1 MATSKSNQFEEYVKG
16 LLECPSCS
24 EPINSSPVNQCTNG
38 HVVCKN
44 CIPKLENCPICRN
57 KSKLARNLIFE
68 QIVEN
73 FSALELTNEGP
84 SEKPKHQKWGQESV
98 GVLITFNELNKEP
111 SVKLNL
117 QPNSDTIESAEYG
130 VSKFEENIKTLLE
143 CPICIE
149 PITSAPIHQCTNG
162 HVVCKDCITKF
173 GKCPICRN
181 SSKLARNL
189 IFEQIVENFT
199 ALELAIE
206 GPSEK
211 SKLKKW
217 GLGSVRVF
225 FRALYLNMRPDRPG
239 LSVLKQAAIWF
250 YKFFLFIFVLI
261 PLCATLLCLLLGV
274 FLCIIIVAIF
284 LILSCYNLLLII
296 LAQVGVDTPE
306 EYYSQFGFN
315 AAHIEIFTG
324 SKG

>member
-1 MATSKSNQFEEYVKG
+1 MATSKTNEFEEYVMG
-16 LLECPSCS
+16 LLECRCCS
-24 EPINSSPVNQCTNG
+24 ESINSGPIHQCTNG
-38 HVVCKN
+38 HVVCKS
-44 CIPKLENCPICRN
+44 CITKLVNCPICRN

-73 FSALELTNEGP
+73 IGAMQLTNEGP
-84 SEKPKHQKWGQESV
+84 SEKPKHQKWGQGQGSV
-98 GVLITFNELNKEP
+98 GVSFASNEPKKEP

-117 QPNSDTIESAEYG
+117 QLNSDTIESAEHG
-130 VSKFEENIKTLLE
+130 VSKFEEIIQNLLI

-149 PITSAPIHQCTNG
+149 SIKSAPIHQCTNG
-162 HVVCKDCITKF
+162 HVVCKDCITKL

-181 SSKLARNL
+181 NSKLARNL
-189 IFEQIVENFT
+189 IFEQIIEKFT
-199 ALELAIE
+199 TLKFAIE
-206 GPSEK
+206 GPCEK
-211 SKLKKW
+211 PKIQKW

-225 FRALYLNMRPDRPG
+225 LLAFYLGMRPTEE
-239 LSVLKQAAIWF
+239 LSVIKQAAIWF
-250 YKFFLFIFVLI
+250 YRSFLIILFIPAF
-261 PLCATLLCLLLGV
+261 ATLLCLLLGV
-274 FLCIIIVAIF
+274 FLCIIIVTIF
-284 LILSCYNLLLII
+284 LLLSCYNLLLTI